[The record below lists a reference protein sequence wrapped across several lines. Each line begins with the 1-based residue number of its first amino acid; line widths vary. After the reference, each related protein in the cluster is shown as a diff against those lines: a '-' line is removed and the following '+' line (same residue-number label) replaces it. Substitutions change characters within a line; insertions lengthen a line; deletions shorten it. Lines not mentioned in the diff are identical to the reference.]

1 MSIAERWLAAIEQ
14 LGVLAFCTYADA
26 VAVARAC
33 KAARAAV
40 AAHPWA
46 LDRDITQINQRLA
59 ECAARVNYEYIERW
73 HRACPR
79 AVRCTVRLSAMLQGD
94 AAFFANLKHLRLIVD
109 AGRPGRTTYNLDEAL
124 AHARQLESLI
134 IEHTP
139 ANAPRPHIFASPSH
153 LFASPPHLFASPPHL
168 FASTPQLIAS
178 NMAFA
183 AQKKLRRLSIQ
194 GPIHGAHKRRLQFI
208 FAPLEALEELELVD
222 TNLDCSSIPHK
233 LHSLIICP
241 I

>member
-73 HRACPR
+73 HRVCPR

-109 AGRPGRTTYNLDEAL
+109 AGRPGHTTYNLDEAL

-153 LFASPPHLFASPPHL
+153 LFAP
-168 FASTPQLIAS
+168 TPQLVAS

-208 FAPLEALEELELVD
+208 FAPLKALEELELVD

-233 LHSLIICP
+233 LHSLIRCP